1 MTDEIVMPLL
11 MWYDEN
17 KRILPWRED
26 GDPYRIW
33 VSEIMLQQTRV
44 EAVKPYFDR
53 FVRSLPDVKSLAEAK
68 EDTLLK
74 LWEGLGY
81 YNRVKNMQ
89 KAARMIVE
97 EYDGVMPSEYELLL
111 SLPGIGSYTAG
122 AVASIAYDRPVVAVD
137 GNVLRIIT
145 RLTADETDILSEK
158 FKKQIREELLR
169 LVPPD
174 RPGDFNQALM
184 ELGATVCLPNGAPR
198 CEKCPWQEM
207 CQARIQ
213 GRLDEIPY
221 KKKKKARSVEPKTVL
236 LLRDGDRTLIRKR
249 PDKGLLAGLFEFPTF
264 EGWLTTEEIRRE
276 AERLGY
282 MVLYMEELPQ
292 AVHIFSHK
300 EWHMKGY
307 LVKVEE
313 CGFSKEDS
321 PGRKQN
327 RDYHLVSP
335 DMIETTYP
343 IPSAFRA
350 FTPYVNVALGNERF
364 LRYNQKRWD
373 I

>member
-1 MTDEIVMPLL
+1 MTDEIVVPLL
-11 MWYDEN
+11 AWYDEN

-26 GDPYRIW
+26 RNPYRIW

-53 FVRSLPDVKSLAEAK
+53 FIRRLPDVKSLAEVQ
-68 EDTLLK
+68 EETLLK

-89 KAARMIVE
+89 KAARVIME
-97 EYDGVMPSEYELLL
+97 EYDGAMPSEYELLL
-111 SLPGIGSYTAG
+111 KLPGIGSYTAG
-122 AVASIAYDRPVVAVD
+122 AVASIAFEKPVVAVD

-158 FKKQIREELLR
+158 FKKQIREELLKI
-169 LVPPD
+169 VPAG
-174 RPGDFNQALM
+174 RAGDFNQALM
-184 ELGATVCLPNGAPR
+184 ELGATVCLPNGAPK
-198 CEKCPWQEM
+198 CEQCPWQEM
-207 CQARIQ
+207 CQARLQ
-213 GRLDEIPY
+213 GRLNEIPY

-236 LLRDGDRTLIRKR
+236 LLRDGERTLIRKR

-264 EGWLTTEEIRRE
+264 DGWLTTEEIQRE

-282 MVLYMEELPQ
+282 GVLYVEELPQ
-292 AVHIFSHK
+292 AVHVFSHK

-313 CGFSKEDS
+313 TGFSMKETADE
-321 PGRKQN
+321 KQN
-327 RDYHLVSP
+327 RDYHLVTSE
-335 DMIETTYP
+335 MIETTYP

-350 FTPYVNVALGNERF
+350 FTPYVNVVLGNERF
-364 LRYNQKRWD
+364 LR
-373 I
+373 

>member
-1 MTDEIVMPLL
+1 MTDGIVLPLL

-17 KRILPWRED
+17 KRILPWRGEK
-26 GDPYRIW
+26 DPYRIW

-53 FVRSLPDVKSLAEAK
+53 FIRRLPDVKSLAEVS
-68 EDTLLK
+68 EETLLK

-89 KAARMIVE
+89 KAARIIME
-97 EYDGVMPSEYELLL
+97 ECDGKMPSEYELLL
-111 SLPGIGSYTAG
+111 KLPGIGSYTAG
-122 AVASIAYDRPVVAVD
+122 AVASIAFERPVVAVD

-145 RLTADETDILSEK
+145 RLTADPSDVLSEK
-158 FKKQIREELLR
+158 FKKKIQEELLK
-169 LVPPD
+169 VIPKE

-198 CEKCPWQEM
+198 CEVCPWHDM
-207 CQARIQ
+207 CEARKQ

-221 KKKKKARSVEPKTVL
+221 KKKKKARKIEEKTVL
-236 LLRDGDRTLIRKR
+236 LLRDGEKTLIRKR
-249 PDKGLLAGLFEFPTF
+249 PENGLLAGLFEFPMF
-264 EGWLTTEEIRRE
+264 EGYLTAQEIRGE
-276 AERLGY
+276 AEKLGY
-282 MVLYMEELPQ
+282 RALYVEELTQ

-307 LVKVEE
+307 LVKVEASE
-313 CGFSKEDS
+313 FAGSGEMVQD
-321 PGRKQN
+321 G
-327 RDYHLVSP
+327 YHLVTSET
-335 DMIETTYP
+335 IETQYP

-350 FTPYVNVALGNERF
+350 FTPFVNVALGNDRF
-364 LRYNQKRWD
+364 LL
-373 I
+373 